1 MKFLQIL
8 SLVAP
13 LTVAVQVDRRGRQ
26 TYHGYKV
33 FRVITQGDS
42 SAFEA
47 ELESL
52 SAIELTRNH
61 GHIGEQHFDVA
72 VPPESFAA
80 FDALNYTVA
89 NVLTED
95 LGAELAL
102 EGELEPYPGLDKS
115 SASSLTAAA
124 AAALP
129 DASWFNAY
137 HAYADHLTFLK
148 DLQAAF
154 PSNSELITTGTS
166 FEGRDLQGIHLWGS
180 GGKGSKPAIY
190 FHGNVHA
197 REWITSMVVEYL
209 TYQLILNYGNDTTVQ
224 STLDN
229 YDFYIVPIVNPDGFV
244 YTQTST
250 RLWRK
255 NRQTRSGTSAVGT
268 DINRNWPYQWDGAGS
283 STSPGS
289 GRYRGE
295 AAGDT
300 PENTGLREYAEAL
313 TNGNGIK
320 LYIDWHSYGQ
330 YILTPYGYSCTA
342 EAPNSA
348 AQNSLAASTGSA
360 IAKVYG
366 TEFTTGPICST
377 LYAAAGGSNDYFQD
391 VAGAEFAW
399 AIELRDTGR
408 SGFVLPANQILPSGI
423 EAWEGMKYLWSNF

>member
-1 MKFLQIL
+1 MKFLQTL
-8 SLVAP
+8 LLVAP
-13 LTVAVQVDRRGRQ
+13 LAVAVQFDRRGRQ
-26 TYHGYKV
+26 TYDGYKV

-42 SAFEA
+42 SAFES

-61 GHIGEQHFDVA
+61 GHIDEQHFDIA
-72 VPPESFAA
+72 VPPESLAA
-80 FDALNYTVA
+80 FDALNYTA
-89 NVLTED
+89 DVLTED
-95 LGAELAL
+95 LGVELAQ
-102 EGELEPYPGLDKS
+102 EGELEPYPGLDTS
-115 SASSLTAAA
+115 TLNAAIAGA

-209 TYQLILNYGNDTTVQ
+209 TYQLILNYNNDTTVKT
-224 STLDN
+224 TLDN
-229 YDFYIVPIVNPDGFV
+229 YDFYIVPIVNPDGFA

-255 NRQTRSGTSAVGT
+255 NRQTRSGTTAVGT
-268 DINRNWPYQWDGAGS
+268 DINRNWPYQWEGSGS

-289 GRYRGE
+289 E
-295 AAGDT
+295 KAGDT
-300 PENTGLREYAEAL
+300 PENTGLRAYADAL
-313 TNGNGIK
+313 ASGNGIK

-342 EAPNSA
+342 TAPNSSK
-348 AQNSLAASTGSA
+348 QNSLAASTGSA
-360 IAKVYG
+360 IAGVYG
-366 TEFTTGPICST
+366 TQFTTGPVCET
-377 LYAAAGGSNDYFQD
+377 LYATAGGSNDYLTD
-391 VAGAEFAW
+391 VAGAELAW

-408 SGFVLPANQILPSGI
+408 NGFVLPANQILPSGI